1 MGQQQLILIIL
12 AVVIIGI
19 AIAVGLSMFGAQSV
33 NSNRDAIIADMVELA
48 ADAYQY
54 RIRPRILGGGGG
66 SYLGYSIPTTLQS
79 NDNGSFSVSSSAAA
93 QFAITGVSSQGFGTV
108 TATFG
113 SDGRMATAPTFTG
126 QFQ

>member
-19 AIAVGLSMFGAQSV
+19 AIAVGLTMLGAQSV
-33 NSNRDAIIADMVELA
+33 NANRDAIISDMVDLA
-48 ADAYQY
+48 AAAYQY

-66 SYLGYSIPTTLQS
+66 SYIGYTIPVTLQS
-79 NDNGSFSVSSSAAA
+79 NDNGTFAVSSSAAT
-93 QFAITGVSSQGFGTV
+93 QLSITGVSSQGFGTV
-108 TATFG
+108 TAVFG
-113 SDGRMATAPTFTG
+113 ADGRMSSAPAFTG